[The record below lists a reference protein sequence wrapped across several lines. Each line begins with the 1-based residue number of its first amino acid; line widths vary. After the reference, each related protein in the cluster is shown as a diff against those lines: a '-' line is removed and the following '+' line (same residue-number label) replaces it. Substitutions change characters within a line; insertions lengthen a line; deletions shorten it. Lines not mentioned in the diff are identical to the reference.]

1 MKSSKLKEL
10 EEKYQ
15 VQRSIEK
22 TRIRLEKRKSLRI
35 LKWAWYY
42 ISYPFKWIWLNIRD
56 PTTLLIVVLIVLAV
70 SCEVWIPA
78 LLALI
83 LDQDYLWGVAAACWG
98 FWLLPGT
105 PFLPLCILLT
115 MAIKSLYNKIRH
127 KRWNNGK
134 RRTEHTNDT
143 NGQ

>member
-56 PTTLLIVVLIVLAV
+56 PTTLLIFVLIVLAV

>member
-22 TRIRLEKRKSLRI
+22 TRIRLDKRKSLRI

-56 PTTLLIVVLIVLAV
+56 PTTLLIFVLVVLAV
-70 SCEVWIPA
+70 SCEVWVPA

-105 PFLPLCILLT
+105 PFLPLCIVLT
-115 MAIKSLYNKIRH
+115 MAIKSLYNKIRN

-134 RRTEHTNDT
+134 RRTEHTDGT
-143 NGQ
+143 DGQ

>member
-15 VQRSIEK
+15 AQRSAEK

-56 PTTLLIVVLIVLAV
+56 PTTLLIFVAVVLAV
-70 SCEVWIPA
+70 SCEVWVPA

-105 PFLPLCILLT
+105 PFLPLCIVLT
-115 MAIKSLYNKIRH
+115 MAIKSLINKIRR

-134 RRTEHTNDT
+134 RRTEDT
-143 NGQ
+143 DGTDGQ

>member
-1 MKSSKLKEL
+1 MRSERLREL
-10 EEKYQ
+10 EQKYQ
-15 VQRSIEK
+15 EERAKEK
-22 TRIRLEKRKSLRI
+22 TKIRLEKRKSLRT

-56 PTTLLIVVLIVLAV
+56 PTTLLIFVLVVLLV
-70 SCEVWIPA
+70 SCEVWVPA
-78 LLALI
+78 LLAVI
-83 LDQDYLWGVAAACWG
+83 LKQDYLWGIAVACWG

-115 MAIKSLYNKIRH
+115 MVIKSLYNRIRN

-134 RRTEHTNDT
+134 RRTEDT
-143 NGQ
+143 DGTDGQ

>member
-1 MKSSKLKEL
+1 MRSERLREL
-10 EEKYQ
+10 EQKYQ
-15 VQRSIEK
+15 EERAKEK
-22 TRIRLEKRKSLRI
+22 TKIRLEKRKSLRI

-56 PTTLLIVVLIVLAV
+56 PTTLLIFVSVVLLV

-78 LLALI
+78 LLAVI
-83 LDQDYLWGVAAACWG
+83 LKQDYLWGVAAACWG

-105 PFLPLCILLT
+105 PFLPLCIVLT
-115 MAIKSLYNKIRH
+115 MAIKSLINRVRH

-134 RRTEHTNDT
+134 RRTEDT
-143 NGQ
+143 DGTDGQ